1 MTAKTL
7 FGALAALLLAI
18 ATAQAQ
24 TVTNAFDGF
33 SNNSDE
39 PVDIEADRLD
49 VRDKDQA
56 AVFTGK
62 VVVTQ
67 GDSRLETKALTVF
80 YTGGATAQS
89 PASSR
94 SIRRLEADGGVV
106 VTSKDQKATGASG
119 VFDMAANTIVMT
131 GGVMVSQ
138 GPNVIRGDRLFVDL
152 TKQTSR
158 METGGGTGRVRGLF
172 LPNKGAPGAPKPNAP
187 RN

>member
-1 MTAKTL
+1 MTGRIVMAAVL
-7 FGALAALLLAI
+7 ACCFGIAG
-18 ATAQAQ
+18 ATAQQA
-24 TVTNAFDGF
+24 TNAFDGF
-33 SNNSDE
+33 SSNSDE
-39 PVDIEADRLD
+39 PVNIEADRLD

-56 AVFTGK
+56 AVFTGN

-67 GDSRLETKALTVF
+67 GESRLETKALTVF
-80 YTGGATAQS
+80 YTGGATADA

-106 VTSKDQKATGASG
+106 VISKDQKATGNTG
-119 VFDMAANTIVMT
+119 VFDMASNTIVMT
-131 GGVMVSQ
+131 GGVTVSQ

-158 METGGGTGRVRGLF
+158 IETGGNTGRVRGLF
-172 LPNKGAPGAPKPNAP
+172 LPNKGTPGAPP